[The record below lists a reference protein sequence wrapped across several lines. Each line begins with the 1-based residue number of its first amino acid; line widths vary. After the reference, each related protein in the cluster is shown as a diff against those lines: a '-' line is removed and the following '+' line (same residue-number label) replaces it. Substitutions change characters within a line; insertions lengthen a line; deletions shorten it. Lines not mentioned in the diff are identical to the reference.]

1 MPTEVWLLIAYTIG
15 SIVSYGWG
23 YKKGV
28 TDASERAIDALMA
41 QGIIRWGKDE
51 NGEIQIYKWDE

>member
-1 MPTEVWLLIAYTIG
+1 MPTEVWLLIAYAIG

-28 TDASERAIDALMA
+28 ADASERAIDALMA

>member
-1 MPTEVWLLIAYTIG
+1 MSYEIWLFVAYALG

-28 TDASERAIDALMA
+28 FEASEKAIDALID
-41 QGIIRWGKDE
+41 QGIIRWSKDE
-51 NGEIQIYKWDE
+51 NGEIQLHRWNE